1 MRTLSLALRYF
12 TIVFAAGFALAMVRL
27 PYLVPRYGTRT
38 AELMETPVML
48 LVIGA
53 ASFWI
58 QRRNPRLSGPSLLA
72 VGSLAFLLMLLA
84 ELGVM
89 LATSDQ
95 TLVNYVASRDPVSGT
110 VYLAS
115 LMVFALAPWLWSLC
129 RRRRK

>member
-1 MRTLSLALRYF
+1 
-12 TIVFAAGFALAMVRL
+12 
-27 PYLVPRYGTRT
+27 VPRYGTRT

-115 LMVFALAPWLWSLC
+115 LMVFALAPWLWSLY

>member
-12 TIVFAAGFALAMVRL
+12 AIVFAAGFALAMVRL

-115 LMVFALAPWLWSLC
+115 LMVFALAPWLWSLY